1 MPSFEILIDITDHVP
16 GLHGPLLMS
25 VWIFVPH
32 DPIKG
37 SVFCVPEDAKAS
49 YHLVVPGFPEETYS
63 FALIMA
69 ARGWLVIAV
78 DPLGTGE
85 STRPTQDITIEMLAC
100 ANDAALQQV
109 MARLVEG
116 SLDRCLPKL
125 ALPSLTICVGHGKG
139 AILALTQQVH
149 YRRFDA
155 LAVLGWS
162 NYHHS
167 LGGCETALAS
177 AMEME
182 GTSIEQ
188 GMKEISRVVSHAL
201 RPFLYSVDVPF
212 SVIRADEVHVLD
224 SIRSLTSVYD
234 YALIQQIAAL
244 IDVPL
249 FLCLADQDVADNLQ
263 AEAATYPWSP
273 EVTTFLL
280 HGSAHRSHVANTRDV
295 LWMRLEQWFL
305 QMLDWNT
312 RRKEGF

>member
-1 MPSFEILIDITDHVP
+1 
-16 GLHGPLLMS
+16 MS
-25 VWIFVPH
+25 AWIFVPH

-37 SVFCVPEDAKAS
+37 IVFCVPEDAKAS
-49 YHLVVPGFPEETYS
+49 YHLLVPGFPEETYS
-63 FALIMA
+63 FALFMA

-85 STRPTQDITIEMLAC
+85 STRPTLTIEMLAC
-100 ANDAALQQV
+100 ANDAAFQQV

-116 SLDRCLPKL
+116 SLDRCLPKM
-125 ALPSLTICVGHGKG
+125 ALPSITVCVGHGKG
-139 AILALTQQVH
+139 AILALTQQAR
-149 YRRFDA
+149 YRRYDA

-162 NYHHS
+162 NYHNS
-167 LGGCETALAS
+167 LGGCETALAN

-182 GTSIEQ
+182 GAFIEQ
-188 GMKEISRVVSHAL
+188 GMKEISSVVSHAL

-212 SVIRADEVHVLD
+212 SVIRADEAHVLD

-244 IDVPL
+244 IDVPM
-249 FLCLADQDVADNLQ
+249 FLCLADQDVADNLL

-273 EVTTFLL
+273 EITTFLL
-280 HGSAHRSHVANTRDV
+280 HGSAHRHHVANTREV

-305 QMLDWNT
+305 QMLDRN
-312 RRKEGF
+312 RRCEEAF